1 MAEHCAGAFK
11 PTQVAPAGLMLQRR
25 CACGTHTPDGGG
37 QCEACAQSHEGVL
50 QRSSLGRATRGVTP
64 AAAGRAMD
72 GAAPAIVDDVLRTS
86 GRPLDAATRAF
97 MEPRLGHDFSGVRVH
112 TDSKAAESA
121 RAVGALA
128 YTVGQQIVF
137 GSGRYAPGSGSGRHL
152 LAHELAH
159 TVQQRGQ
166 GGAIA
171 PRLRVGA
178 SSTAAEVEADR
189 VADGVMAAGPVQAIH
204 ARPGAALLR
213 QPAPDDAG
221 VEAAQAEPDFN
232 SPQQR
237 GGRPR
242 AAFVDAGRRGDD
254 QLRVAVTRYL
264 CDCVGRNVTKKSAS
278 TRIQPGPG
286 VTLEFCRGAV
296 TGRLKGDVV
305 PNGLT
310 TGTATLRAEVNKAGG
325 PGGTGV
331 KAGVEGVLR
340 NTGSEPQGG
349 VKADLRLKLPGGQ
362 QVGAEGEYLRGTQTG
377 KTDTRVGIGVEVGD
391 KRISVEGT
399 NLQDDRRGGM
409 VVFGGKLPGQDVEE
423 TTCREC
429 RCPAVYEC
437 VEDTLP
443 RDYEEPVTYDVED
456 RSRLRYYFS
465 LDTDQDTRD
474 AVLRAESTRALD
486 AVAQRVAAGARVR
499 AVTGYASPEDNRE
512 RPTPNQQLSLS
523 RAKRL
528 RDMLASRLGA
538 GAQLPEPVA
547 GGELLGRVA
556 TITPGS
562 RLADAIVDVGFGDP
576 EDVTAFLIG
585 NDIPNQ
591 KLSDQFLAL
600 LQRVTEPADRLRLFG
615 VDVSTPAAPR
625 LLAAV
630 EQFVRSRGRGGR
642 PWENVF
648 GFLRY
653 ATVELSQTHQET
665 RKEQRRTSGSLEPMN
680 DGQCKPYAAHAE
692 SEGSFGPAAP
702 EPKDDAACPQ
712 GDAHN
717 LPRFAS
723 KCRYD

>member
-1 MAEHCAGAFK
+1 MAEHGARTFK
-11 PTQVAPAGLMLQRR
+11 AASVVPAGPVLQRR

-37 QCEACAQSHEGVL
+37 ECDACSRSRAGVL
-50 QRSSLGRATRGVTP
+50 QRRSAGGEAGAAIRTP
-64 AAAGRAMD
+64 AD
-72 GAAPAIVDDVLRTS
+72 GTAPAIVAEVLHGS
-86 GRPLDAATRAF
+86 GRPLDAAARAF
-97 MEPRLGHDFSGVRVH
+97 MESRLGHDFSRVRVH
-112 TDSKAAESA
+112 TDSKAAASA

-171 PRLRVGA
+171 PRLALGA
-178 SSTAAEVEADR
+178 AGTEAEVEADR
-189 VADGVMAAGPVQAIH
+189 VADRVMTAGPVPAVR
-204 ARPGAALLR
+204 ARPAAALQR
-213 QPAPDDAG
+213 QPAPDDA
-221 VEAAQAEPDFN
+221 AQAEPDFR

-254 QLRVAVTRYL
+254 QVRVAVTRYL
-264 CDCVGRNVTKKSAS
+264 CDCVGRSVTKKSAA
-278 TRIQPGPG
+278 TRIHPGPG
-286 VTLEFCRGAV
+286 VTLEFCRGSV
-296 TGRLKGDVV
+296 TVRLKGDVV
-305 PNGLT
+305 PSGLT
-310 TGTATLRAEVNKAGG
+310 TGTATLRAELNRAGG

-349 VKADLRLKLPGGQ
+349 VKADLRLKPPGGPQ
-362 QVGAEGEYLRGTQTG
+362 IGVEGEYLRGTQTG
-377 KTDTRVGIGVEVGD
+377 KTDTQVGVGVQIGD
-391 KRISVEGT
+391 KRLSVEGT

-409 VVFGGKLPGQDVEE
+409 VVLGGTLPGQDVEE
-423 TTCREC
+423 KTCREC

-437 VEDTLP
+437 LTDTLP
-443 RDYEEPVTYDVED
+443 RDYEEPVSYDIEE

-465 LDTDQDTRD
+465 LDTNQDTRD

-486 AVAQRVAAGARVR
+486 TVAQRVAGGARVR

-523 RAKRL
+523 RARRL
-528 RDMLASRLGA
+528 HDMLASRLGA
-538 GAQLPEPVA
+538 GVPLPEPEA

-556 TITPGS
+556 TIAPGS
-562 RLADAIVDVGFGDP
+562 RLADAIVDAGFGDP
-576 EDVTAFLIG
+576 EDVSAFLVG
-585 NDIPNQ
+585 SDIPTQ

-615 VDVSTPAAPR
+615 VDTASPAAPR

-630 EQFVRSRGRGGR
+630 EQFIRSRGRGGR

-653 ATVELSQTHQET
+653 ATVELSQTHRET
-665 RKEQRRTSGSLEPMN
+665 RQEQRRTSGSLEPMS
-680 DGQCKPYAAHAE
+680 DGQCKPCAARAE
-692 SEGSFGPAAP
+692 GEGRFGPAAP
-702 EPKDDAACPQ
+702 EPKDAADCPS
-712 GDAHN
+712 GEAHN
-717 LPRFAS
+717 LPRFAG